1 MHGGA
6 ALHGRLRFRAPPG
19 ATLVVRGPL
28 VLHGPLRARLA
39 PPSGAAVVLGDC
51 WLAEGVLRCGLLP
64 LAPLPPSSQPME
76 AGGAAGSGGE
86 AGALEAAE
94 ALAGA
99 FCELH
104 GASAADEVRILVVP
118 WNPHGNTPRPPLA
131 TSRPPL
137 PTPRLHRSTH
147 VPYSRACVAPQVERA
162 AGEACALELGEGS
175 TLTLEE
181 GASLWVDGSSGV
193 EPSTRRAGGAGV
205 AAEAKAEEAAA
216 VVVCGGKDARL
227 ELVGRARL
235 ELSAAALLAP
245 AQPRVLAQ
253 VVHG

>member
-1 MHGGA
+1 M
-6 ALHGRLRFRAPPG
+6 
-19 ATLVVRGPL
+19 
-28 VLHGPLRARLA
+28 
-39 PPSGAAVVLGDC
+39 
-51 WLAEGVLRCGLLP
+51 
-64 LAPLPPSSQPME
+64 
-76 AGGAAGSGGE
+76 
-86 AGALEAAE
+86 
-94 ALAGA
+94 
-99 FCELH
+99 
-104 GASAADEVRILVVP
+104 
-118 WNPHGNTPRPPLA
+118 
-131 TSRPPL
+131 
-137 PTPRLHRSTH
+137 
-147 VPYSRACVAPQVERA
+147 YSRACVAPQVERA
-162 AGEACALELGEGS
+162 AGEACALELGESS

-205 AAEAKAEEAAA
+205 ALAAEAKAEEAAA

>member
-1 MHGGA
+1 MA
-6 ALHGRLRFRAPPG
+6 TPLALPSPRLALHSPRLAFTAPP
-19 ATLVVRGPL
+19 V
-28 VLHGPLRARLA
+28 
-39 PPSGAAVVLGDC
+39 
-51 WLAEGVLRCGLLP
+51 
-64 LAPLPPSSQPME
+64 
-76 AGGAAGSGGE
+76 
-86 AGALEAAE
+86 
-94 ALAGA
+94 
-99 FCELH
+99 
-104 GASAADEVRILVVP
+104 
-118 WNPHGNTPRPPLA
+118 
-131 TSRPPL
+131 
-137 PTPRLHRSTH
+137 
-147 VPYSRACVAPQVERA
+147 YSRACVAPQVERA

-193 EPSTRRAGGAGV
+193 EPSARGAGV

-245 AQPRVLAQ
+245 APPRVLAQ